1 MRWPRIFVLLL
12 GGCAKEEPSS
22 QIPTL
27 DEALAANYY
36 APWSVEDHG
45 TGVYFIS
52 MKGIW
57 YLEDGVAT
65 RVVESEGGGAVTPPA
80 P

>member
-1 MRWPRIFVLLL
+1 MRWTVILVLLL
-12 GGCAKEEPSS
+12 VGCEQEAPSS
-22 QIPTL
+22 APSTL
-27 DEALAANYY
+27 KDALAANYY

-57 YLEDGVAT
+57 YLKDGVAT
-65 RVVESEGGGAVTPPA
+65 RVVEAESGEGPP
-80 P
+80 

>member
-1 MRWPRIFVLLL
+1 MRWTVVLVLLL
-12 GGCAKEEPSS
+12 VGCEQEAPSS
-22 QIPTL
+22 APSTL
-27 DEALAANYY
+27 EDALAANYY

-57 YLEDGVAT
+57 YLKDGVAT
-65 RVVESEGGGAVTPPA
+65 RVVEAEGGEGPP
-80 P
+80 